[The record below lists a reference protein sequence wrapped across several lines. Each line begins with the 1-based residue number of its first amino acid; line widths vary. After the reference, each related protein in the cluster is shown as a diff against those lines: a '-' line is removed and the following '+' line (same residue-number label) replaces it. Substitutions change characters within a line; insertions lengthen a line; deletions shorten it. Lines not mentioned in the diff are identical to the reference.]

1 MATNHY
7 NEFGNVK
14 KTQLFLGH
22 SSVAVTDGYLKP
34 DEKEI
39 RKE

>member
-7 NEFGNVK
+7 KKFKDAK
-14 KTQLFLGH
+14 KTQLLLGH
-22 SSVAVTDGYLKP
+22 SSVAVTDGYLKL

-39 RKE
+39 R